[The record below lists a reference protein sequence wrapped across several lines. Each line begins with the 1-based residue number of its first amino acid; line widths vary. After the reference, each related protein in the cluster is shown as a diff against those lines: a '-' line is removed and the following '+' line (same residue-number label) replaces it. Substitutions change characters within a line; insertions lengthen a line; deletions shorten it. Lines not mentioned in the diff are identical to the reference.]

1 MIGSECMQALH
12 FVSNADY
19 ILVNGSIRMRDSL
32 AHIRVYSMSIVTKY
46 NDITQHYLTSTAYM
60 FTWIFRKGQDHPPP
74 PPVFWQTDIRRR
86 DLAVRYRA
94 NHLLPRSNH
103 LLLQTAPTCC

>member
-60 FTWIFRKGQDHPPP
+60 FTWIFRKGQ
-74 PPVFWQTDIRRR
+74 TDIRRR

>member
-74 PPVFWQTDIRRR
+74 PPVFWC
-86 DLAVRYRA
+86 VF
-94 NHLLPRSNH
+94 
-103 LLLQTAPTCC
+103 CK